1 MIHLFHC
8 TSDPAYYIFNW
19 RDFIYNDFGW
29 CRSWQ
34 KKRRKRDVCGKVG
47 QYYALEQKNR
57 KPRVAAK
64 LTQCTILSNF
74 VSHKYFQIYKE
85 DTKLPYMMDFFS
97 IWYPV
102 IRQTFFATD
111 YPTDIKK
118 KLFLTFGTKNRL
130 LSHAKQDLHQF
141 FSKLIISYEIRT

>member
-1 MIHLFHC
+1 MLIKSLIDN
-8 TSDPAYYIFNW
+8 T
-19 RDFIYNDFGW
+19 FIERLGFRYNDFGW

-118 KLFLTFGTKNRL
+118 NYFLL
-130 LSHAKQDLHQF
+130 LEPKIDYYPMLNKICISF
-141 FSKLIISYEIRT
+141 FPNWSFHMK